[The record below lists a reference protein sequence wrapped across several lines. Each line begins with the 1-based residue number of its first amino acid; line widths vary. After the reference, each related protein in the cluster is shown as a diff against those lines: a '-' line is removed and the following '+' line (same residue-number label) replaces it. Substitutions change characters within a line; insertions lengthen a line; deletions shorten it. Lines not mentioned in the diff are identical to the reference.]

1 MGQGVE
7 IPLIFMNI
15 AVFCA
20 SSDNVGQGYR
30 DFARELGRWIAREGH
45 TLVYGGATGGL
56 MDEVARGARE
66 EEGEVIGIIPESIV
80 ERGRLAEWPTEIMRV
95 GSLAERK
102 EMMKEYADVFVA
114 LPGGF
119 GTMDE
124 MIDAISAC
132 KLGEVEAKTLI
143 VNVNGFYDSLKA
155 QIERFVSEGLGKKN
169 DAECYSIVRDMAE
182 LTAEIGG
189 LE

>member
-1 MGQGVE
+1 
-7 IPLIFMNI
+7 MNI

-20 SSDNVGQGYR
+20 SSDNVGQEYR
-30 DFARELGRWIAREGH
+30 DFAREFGKWIAREGH
-45 TLVYGGATGGL
+45 VLVYGGATGGL
-56 MDEVARGARE
+56 MDEVAKGARE
-66 EEGEVIGIIPESIV
+66 EEGEVVGIIPESIV
-80 ERGRLAEWPTEIMRV
+80 ERGRLAEYPTELLRV

-102 EMMKEYADVFVA
+102 ELMKEYADVFVA

-132 KLGEVEAKTLI
+132 KLGEVEAKTII
-143 VNVNGFYDSLKA
+143 VSVNGFYAPLAA
-155 QIERFVSEGLGKKN
+155 QIERFTQEGLGKKN
-169 DAECYSIVRDMAE
+169 DAECYSIVNNMAE
-182 LTAEIGG
+182 LVEELRD